1 MEDRIVEINAQIEE
15 SRLDQL
21 EASLN
26 NLGVKFTVQKQLTFE
41 DLGLVEVETGLFQC
55 LVCSKMNKRKH
66 NAVAHFRKQHTY
78 QEELTCHCPRCE
90 IEVPKSRLNLHMDQ
104 AHGIKMFNKLV
115 ERSFQ
120 PDTPSNFPMK
130 ITRPF
135 SDSDPLTFSQEE
147 FNNNNVKDSKGK
159 VKSSQK
165 KAKKRKIET
174 SSDSEDYEEKDL
186 VEDESDGSMKMKI
199 NEPVLDSDTLNLS
212 QEEFITDIKTEQSF
226 QESEENTK
234 SENFHFDFESKDDV
248 NDSIKQEL
256 AYEESEEIPILE
268 IRTDLNKK
276 KSTTDKTDMAGS
288 SRKNKKK

>member
-21 EASLN
+21 EACLN

-66 NAVAHFRKQHTY
+66 NAIAHFKKQHTN
-78 QEELTCHCPRCE
+78 QVELTCHCPRCE
-90 IEVPKSRLNLHMDQ
+90 IEMPKSKLNQHMDQ
-104 AHGIKMFNKLV
+104 AHGIKKFNDLMK
-115 ERSFQ
+115 RSFQ

-130 ITRPF
+130 IIRPF
-135 SDSDPLTFSQEE
+135 LCSDPLTLSRGE

-174 SSDSEDYEEKDL
+174 SSDSEDYEENDL
-186 VEDESDGSMKMKI
+186 VEDESDDSMKMK
-199 NEPVLDSDTLNLS
+199 
-212 QEEFITDIKTEQSF
+212 EEFITDVKTEQYF
-226 QESEENTK
+226 QESEEK
-234 SENFHFDFESKDDV
+234 IESENFDFEIKDDV
-248 NDSIKQEL
+248 NYSIKQEL
-256 AYEESEEIPILE
+256 VDEESEELPVLE
-268 IRTDLNKK
+268 I
-276 KSTTDKTDMAGS
+276 
-288 SRKNKKK
+288 

>member
-1 MEDRIVEINAQIEE
+1 
-15 SRLDQL
+15 
-21 EASLN
+21 
-26 NLGVKFTVQKQLTFE
+26 
-41 DLGLVEVETGLFQC
+41 
-55 LVCSKMNKRKH
+55 
-66 NAVAHFRKQHTY
+66 
-78 QEELTCHCPRCE
+78 
-90 IEVPKSRLNLHMDQ
+90 MDQ

-135 SDSDPLTFSQEE
+135 SDSDPLTLSQEE

-212 QEEFITDIKTEQSF
+212 QEEFITGKSF
-226 QESEENTK
+226 SEALIIASTMYVTHN
-234 SENFHFDFESKDDV
+234 
-248 NDSIKQEL
+248 
-256 AYEESEEIPILE
+256 
-268 IRTDLNKK
+268 IRKYFNVVYI
-276 KSTTDKTDMAGS
+276 
-288 SRKNKKK
+288 N